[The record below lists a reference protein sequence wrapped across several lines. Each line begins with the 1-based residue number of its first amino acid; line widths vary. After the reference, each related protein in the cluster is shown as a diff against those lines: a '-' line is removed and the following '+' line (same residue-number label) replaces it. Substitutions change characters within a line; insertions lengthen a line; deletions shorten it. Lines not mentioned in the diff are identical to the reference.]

1 MAVSATDECLEHFE
15 AIYLCHIQEESV
27 ERFKSFLRLEMAR
40 EPLLEGC
47 IRIETG
53 NQNVRD
59 AVAETLFTTLFM
71 RLAHSPEVR
80 QVHQLFVE
88 TVHDHFLYQSAL

>member
-1 MAVSATDECLEHFE
+1 
-15 AIYLCHIQEESV
+15 
-27 ERFKSFLRLEMAR
+27 
-40 EPLLEGC
+40 
-47 IRIETG
+47 
-53 NQNVRD
+53 
-59 AVAETLFTTLFM
+59 VAETLFTTLFTTLFM